1 MEFSIK
7 TLVPEKSHSRCV
19 VVAVYEDGLSPA
31 AAALDQASEGYL
43 SSLLQAGDL
52 KAKVGQTL
60 LVHRVANVAAERILL
75 VGAGKKES
83 VDDKQFR
90 DVVTAALRT
99 LKTYRQS
106 EVACYLLE
114 IAVKKRDTA
123 WQASQIA
130 QLAEDAQYQYS
141 GYKKHPSPIDSELK
155 ALTLVIRDTDDPT
168 ELQQALNHGQ
178 ATARGMAEM
187 RNLANTPANYCTPS
201 DLAQRATQLAEQ
213 YAAISVEILERDALA
228 DLGMGSFLSVAAG
241 SDQAPKLIVLHY
253 QGASSKQ
260 KPIVLVGKGVT
271 FDTGGISL
279 KPAAKMDEMK
289 FDMSGAASVLGTLVA
304 VAEMQLA
311 LNVSVI
317 IPATE
322 NMPNGKATKP
332 GDVVTSLSGQTIEIL
347 NTDAEGRLILCDALT
362 YAARFKPA
370 MVIDVATLTGAC
382 VVSLGKVASGLMGN
396 DEALLE
402 ALENAGKRSLDRVWR
417 LPLWEEYD
425 EQLDSAVADIA
436 NIGTPGEAGTIT
448 AGCFLARFTK
458 EYRWAHLDIAG
469 TAYQSGKNSS
479 STGRPVP
486 LLTQFLLAQAPTRA
500 KKKKKK

>member
-7 TLVPEKSHSRCV
+7 TLVPEKSPSHCA

-31 AAALDQASEGYL
+31 AAAINQACDGYL
-43 SSLLQAGDL
+43 SQLLEAGDL
-52 KAKVGQTL
+52 KPKVGHTL
-60 LVHRVANVAAERILL
+60 LLHRLANVAAERVLL
-75 VGAGKKES
+75 VGCGKQEQVS
-83 VDDKQFR
+83 DKQFCEL
-90 DVVTAALRT
+90 VNAAFRT
-99 LKTYRQS
+99 LKNHHQS
-106 EVACYLLE
+106 EADCYLLDIE
-114 IAVKKRDTA
+114 VKKRDAA
-123 WQASQIA
+123 WQAGQIA
-130 QLAEDAQYQYS
+130 LLAEESCYQYN
-141 GYKKHPSPIDSELK
+141 GYKKNPPVAQTHLNHI
-155 ALTLVIRDTDDPT
+155 TLAAENST
-168 ELQQALNHGQ
+168 ELAQALNQGQ
-178 ATARGMAEM
+178 ATARGMALM
-187 RNLANTPANYCTPS
+187 RDLANTPANYCTPN
-201 DLAQRATQLAEQ
+201 DLAGRAQQLAEQ
-213 YAAISVEILERDALA
+213 YTKISVEVLEQDTLRE
-228 DLGMGSFLSVAAG
+228 LGMGSFLSVAAG
-241 SDQAPKLIVLHY
+241 SEQPPKLIVLHY
-253 QGASSKQ
+253 KGGSSKE

-289 FDMSGAASVLGTLVA
+289 FDMSGAASVLGALVA

-311 LNVSVI
+311 LNVTVI

-322 NMPNGKATKP
+322 NMPSGNATKP
-332 GDVVTSLSGQTIEIL
+332 GDVVTSMSGQTIEIL
-347 NTDAEGRLILCDALT
+347 NTDAEGRLILCDALS

-382 VVSLGKVASGLMGN
+382 VISLGKVASGLMGN
-396 DEALLE
+396 DDDLLD

-469 TAYQSGKNSS
+469 TAYQSGKNSR

-486 LLTQFLLAQAPTRA
+486 LLAQFLLAQAPVRA